1 MKGEKGEGWGG
12 GAGSLPTSGF
22 IQLSCPPDI
31 LQDAGCSGLTATKE
45 VVMASVKLVRRQKKK
60 KLASTKRGRVRKNNP
75 RQAPDK
81 TIFFF

>member
-1 MKGEKGEGWGG
+1 MKGEKGEGGG

-45 VVMASVKLVRRQKKK
+45 VVMAAVKLVRRQKKN
-60 KLASTKRGRVRKNNP
+60 LLLPNEGG
-75 RQAPDK
+75 
-81 TIFFF
+81 